1 MKKAQRQDK
10 DRRSQLYYA
19 AGQVQN
25 SRTYTDGDFI
35 FTEHNLDT
43 KEDEREEEK
52 RSSLALR
59 DDRVPDETTGPSKS
73 KDGKKEDIKAKSRSG
88 SKRRNSQHYESQKM
102 DVNEAP
108 QRITTLLNC
117 CLDENFI
124 EQDEQ

>member
-10 DRRSQLYYA
+10 DKRSQLYYA

-59 DDRVPDETTGPSKS
+59 DDRVPDETAGPSKS
-73 KDGKKEDIKAKSRSG
+73 KDGKKEDVKAKSIHDIQPRPLLKNSS
-88 SKRRNSQHYESQKM
+88 SKSLIFAPFNSSFSDY
-102 DVNEAP
+102 
-108 QRITTLLNC
+108 
-117 CLDENFI
+117 DEDHPEKF
-124 EQDEQ
+124 